1 LFYSQGVKIPDENL
15 TPQQR
20 QHREEQLATIRK
32 MQQLL
37 FPENAGPDGGVG
49 GGMMGP
55 GSGGSPC
62 PPGPGNQQPGMMGPM
77 GGGPGGPPGN
87 QGGMMMMPQQQQQP
101 FHGIKKGKALKRKI
115 SGQMMMQPQHHGF
128 EGNGDGNQFMSP
140 NYYYGPPG
148 VNDHRI
154 NSSKR
159 SSNNSTNNKIY

>member
-1 LFYSQGVKIPDENL
+1 MSTES
-15 TPQQR
+15 T
-20 QHREEQLATIRK
+20 AT
-32 MQQLL
+32 
-37 FPENAGPDGGVG
+37 NGPAIAPTTDDGCAVATAAA
-49 GGMMGP
+49 
-55 GSGGSPC
+55 
-62 PPGPGNQQPGMMGPM
+62 M
-77 GGGPGGPPGN
+77 GGGPGGPSGN